1 MGIPC
6 LILGDSGSGKSTS
19 LRNIDP
25 AKALLIQCVKKP
37 LPFPNGK
44 DWKLWDSEAKTGSVI
59 CTDKSDRICQA
70 IQIFPKYGKEIII
83 IDDYQYTMANEFM
96 RRVLDKESGN
106 QAFAKY
112 NEIARYAWDICMA
125 AQNAPDN
132 VRIYLLSHVQQDE
145 YGKTKIKTIG
155 KLLDEKITLEGLFT
169 IVMRAIRHDGQYVF
183 TTQNS
188 GADTVKTPMG
198 LFLSET
204 IENDLNQIDKSIS
217 QYYGIQEHTQ

>member
-19 LRNIDP
+19 LRNINP
-25 AKALLIQCVKKP
+25 SKAALIQCVKKP

-44 DWKLWDSEAKTGSVI
+44 SWLNWSNETKTGSIIHTDNSQTI
-59 CTDKSDRICQA
+59 CKA
-70 IQIFPKYGKEIII
+70 IAALPKYGKEIII
-83 IDDYQYTMANEFM
+83 IDDFQYTMANEFM

-132 VRIYLLSHVQQDE
+132 VRIYLMSHVQQDE

-188 GADTVKTPMG
+188 GSDTVKTPMG
-198 LFLSET
+198 LFESET
-204 IENDLNQIDKSIS
+204 IENDLNQIDKLIS